1 MKIDLDEDLCCKDV
15 NGVEWTL
22 VPLNMRKDSENILR
36 KYKTSNTVGANAAYR
51 YLVTDKPNF
60 KYNNNVERKV
70 DNPINYFLWFVIG
83 IILLAL
89 FIHLGVR
96 YYTDI
101 KNIVVI
107 REYAISSPS
116 LWLMVSAITG
126 SISFCI
132 IYKSFKRRK

>member
-22 VPLNMRKDSENILR
+22 VPLNMRKDTENILR
-36 KYKTSNTVGANAAYR
+36 KYKTSNTVSANAAYR

>member
-36 KYKTSNTVGANAAYR
+36 KYKTSNTVSANAAYR
-51 YLVTDKPNF
+51 YLITDKPVF

-96 YYTDI
+96 YWGDI
-101 KNIVVI
+101 RDI
-107 REYAISSPS
+107 ISFKEHTVS
-116 LWLMVSAITG
+116 LPPIWLMVSAITG